1 MMNFEYELYE
11 TSDGLYGQMD
21 GNTEWNG
28 MIRHKYFVNFNSYYE
43 QWVLLTENFGSTYVL
58 IK

>member
-43 QWVLLTENFGSTYVL
+43 Q
-58 IK
+58 

>member
-28 MIRHKYFVNFNSYYE
+28 MIRKN
-43 QWVLLTENFGSTYVL
+43 VL
-58 IK
+58 